1 MTEDNAAASVGG
13 WIKAYRKMLENPQLQ
28 EHDVRGVFL
37 LFLMQAQRHP
47 RDVWVDK
54 LGRAIPLERGQCWT
68 TIRSLVT
75 AGCKKNR
82 IERILKVL
90 KSGTVIET
98 ESRTGVTIVT
108 ICKYD
113 DYQGMISGGRTP
125 NGGDGRT
132 VAGQWPDTE
141 QDSIPNPSCDSV
153 TPRES
158 VFNDR
163 QIETYSRNSESPPPH
178 ARADARVRAGSSGDD
193 LFDGGERQIKPRP
206 DLAFN
211 GSVIRMSPQRFDE
224 FVELYPEI
232 TNHRAELHSLDLWIA
247 TLDKDKRQN
256 WESVLASAMAKKI
269 NNPAFRNGTGRA
281 QEEDETPAWL
291 VPGYGGIKD

>member
-1 MTEDNAAASVGG
+1 MTSADDGNGGYVKTWRSILDNPVLKNPTAWFLFTRFFIMASHKTERVNWRGS
-13 WIKAYRKMLENPQLQ
+13 
-28 EHDVRGVFL
+28 DV
-37 LFLMQAQRHP
+37 
-47 RDVWVDK
+47 
-54 LGRAIPLERGQCWT
+54 ILERGQLVISLREWSEKYGLT
-68 TIRSLVT
+68 RKAIRYQMGRLEKHDMVRS
-75 AGCKKNR
+75 
-82 IERILKVL
+82 
-90 KSGTVIET
+90 
-98 ESRTGVTIVT
+98 ESVWGPGQGPYGSIIT
-108 ICKYD
+108 ICNYASF
-113 DYQGMISGGRTP
+113 QGSSGNRGP
-125 NGGDGRT
+125 GHFPLGAHVG
-132 VAGQWPDTE
+132 PTE
-141 QDSIPNPSCDSV
+141 QESIPNPSCDSV